1 MNSQSNRRQPSR
13 SKSVKAKCH
22 HYQIGEEAYEIDIIN
37 SPSNNDASSVQAAA
51 SLKRF
56 DGAFV
61 RRSDGAWTYAVVYQV
76 VSSNDKDGR
85 IMPYLNFVVCING
98 STKKIGMNHWSSRIR
113 TLPKCDDDVMTSS
126 NNIEREDTSL
136 DVTPTTEEKRS
147 ALKKGCDFHPQRRM
161 SAPLLTTSFIYKTI
175 MDELESSARND
186 KKSTSLT
193 RSTSLVGLESLEL
206 MKEDDEEVENK
217 QLKRVASSTSMGT
230 KDRISAILME
240 LNDQSGERDTENK
253 QCAKKSFA
261 FLFETL
267 IDESSK
273 KTGSS
278 SSSCASGAS
287 KSFDGKWGLGS
298 EEKKKG
304 SGGGRLTSSV
314 LFKQAWTTIN
324 RCV

>member
-1 MNSQSNRRQPSR
+1 
-13 SKSVKAKCH
+13 
-22 HYQIGEEAYEIDIIN
+22 
-37 SPSNNDASSVQAAA
+37 
-51 SLKRF
+51 
-56 DGAFV
+56 
-61 RRSDGAWTYAVVYQV
+61 
-76 VSSNDKDGR
+76 
-85 IMPYLNFVVCING
+85 
-98 STKKIGMNHWSSRIR
+98 
-113 TLPKCDDDVMTSS
+113 
-126 NNIEREDTSL
+126 
-136 DVTPTTEEKRS
+136 
-147 ALKKGCDFHPQRRM
+147 
-161 SAPLLTTSFIYKTI
+161 
-175 MDELESSARND
+175 
-186 KKSTSLT
+186 
-193 RSTSLVGLESLEL
+193 
-206 MKEDDEEVENK
+206 
-217 QLKRVASSTSMGT
+217 MGT
-230 KDRISAILME
+230 KDGISAILME